1 MDHDPVT
8 PERPLTPAETADLF
22 GVDTKTIG
30 RWVRAGKIPAL
41 RTVGG
46 HHRFDPAEMRSILA
60 ATRTGSPL
68 DPGEPATP

>member
-1 MDHDPVT
+1 VAHDHVT
-8 PERPLTPAETADLF
+8 SERPLTPAETADLF

-30 RWVRAGKIPAL
+30 RWVRAGKLPAL

-60 ATRTGSPL
+60 ATRTGTGSAP
-68 DPGEPATP
+68 EET